1 MPIYNN
7 DLNKEKKNETPLD
20 SSFGPNQYINNRNK
34 KNEKDQNGKNK
45 KGKKAV
51 NLEENSIINNDNS
64 YISEEEEKEISI
76 IIDNNAILE
85 LNEDKSENYEKKM
98 IIVLILDLM
107 RNFL

>member
-1 MPIYNN
+1 M
-7 DLNKEKKNETPLD
+7 
-20 SSFGPNQYINNRNK
+20 
-34 KNEKDQNGKNK
+34 
-45 KGKKAV
+45 

-98 IIVLILDLM
+98 TIVLILDLM

>member
-1 MPIYNN
+1 M
-7 DLNKEKKNETPLD
+7 
-20 SSFGPNQYINNRNK
+20 
-34 KNEKDQNGKNK
+34 
-45 KGKKAV
+45 

-85 LNEDKSENYEKKM
+85 LNEDKSENYEIKM

>member
-1 MPIYNN
+1 M
-7 DLNKEKKNETPLD
+7 
-20 SSFGPNQYINNRNK
+20 
-34 KNEKDQNGKNK
+34 
-45 KGKKAV
+45 

-76 IIDNNAILE
+76 IIDNNAKLE
-85 LNEDKSENYEKKM
+85 LNEDKSENYEIKM